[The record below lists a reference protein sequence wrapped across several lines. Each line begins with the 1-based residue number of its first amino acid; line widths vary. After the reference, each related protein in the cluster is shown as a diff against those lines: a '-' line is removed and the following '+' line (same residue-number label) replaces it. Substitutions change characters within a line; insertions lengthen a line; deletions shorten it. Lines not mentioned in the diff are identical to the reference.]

1 MKKLFLIFCLFGAHL
16 IFSQDKMPFKIYDRS
31 GQEVNYSKMLSA
43 AKKNNVVLFGEIHNF
58 SIIHWLQLEFVKD
71 LSVKNKL
78 VLGAEMLERDNQ
90 DELNAYLAGSIN
102 QKKFDSVARLWVNYK
117 TDYKPL
123 VDFAKENKL
132 AFIATNVPRKYASL
146 VYKNDFKVLDTLSG
160 ERKNWVAPLP
170 IEYDAELPGYKS
182 MKDMGDG
189 HISETLPKA
198 QALKDATMAYSI
210 SQNLKEASVFVH
222 FNGTYHSNNYEGI
235 NWYLRKFVPKVK
247 IMTIAT
253 VEQENIDLF
262 KKENNNLAD
271 FIIVVDSDVTKT
283 H

>member
-1 MKKLFLIFCLFGAHL
+1 MKKLFLFFCLFGVHL

-31 GQEVNYSKMLSA
+31 GQEVSYSKMLSV
-43 AKKNNVVLFGEIHNF
+43 AKKNDVVLFGEIHNF

-71 LSVKNKL
+71 MSVKNKL

-210 SQNLKEASVFVH
+210 SQNLKEETVFIH

-253 VEQENIDLF
+253 VEQDDIGLF
-262 KKENNNLAD
+262 KKENSNLAD

>member
-31 GQEVNYSKMLSA
+31 GQEVNYSKMLSV
-43 AKKNNVVLFGEIHNF
+43 AKKNDVVLFGEIHNN
-58 SIIHWLQLEFVKD
+58 SILHWLQLEFVKD

>member
-1 MKKLFLIFCLFGAHL
+1 MKKLFLTFCLFGAHL

-31 GQEVNYSKMLSA
+31 GQEVNYSKMLSV
-43 AKKNNVVLFGEIHNF
+43 AKKNDVVLFGEIHNN
-58 SIIHWLQLEFVKD
+58 SILHWLQLEFVKD

>member
-31 GQEVNYSKMLSA
+31 GQEVNYSKMLSV
-43 AKKNNVVLFGEIHNF
+43 AKKNDVVLFGEIHNF

>member
-1 MKKLFLIFCLFGAHL
+1 MKKLFLTFCLFGAHL

-31 GQEVNYSKMLSA
+31 GQEVNYSKMLSV
-43 AKKNNVVLFGEIHNF
+43 AKKNDVVLFGEIHNN
-58 SIIHWLQLEFVKD
+58 SILHWLQLEFVKD

-210 SQNLKEASVFVH
+210 SQNLKEASIFVH

>member
-1 MKKLFLIFCLFGAHL
+1 MKKLFLTFCLFGAHL

-31 GQEVNYSKMLSA
+31 GQEVNYSKMLSV
-43 AKKNNVVLFGEIHNF
+43 AKKNDVVLFGEIHNN
-58 SIIHWLQLEFVKD
+58 SILHWLQLEFVKD

-262 KKENNNLAD
+262 KKENSNLAD

>member
-1 MKKLFLIFCLFGAHL
+1 MKKFILTVFFFCTNLF
-16 IFSQDKMPFKIYDRS
+16 FSQDKMPYKIYDRT
-31 GQEVNYSKMLSA
+31 GQESNYSKMLSV
-43 AKKNNVVLFGEIHNF
+43 AKKNNIVLFGEIHNF
-58 SIIHWLQLEFVKD
+58 SIVHWLQLEFVKD
-71 LSVKNKL
+71 LASKQKVI
-78 VLGAEMLERDNQ
+78 LGGEMFERDNQ
-90 DELNAYLAGSIN
+90 DELDAYLSGSIN

-123 VDFAKENKL
+123 VDFAKENKI

-189 HISETLPKA
+189 HVSETLPKA

-210 SQNLKEASVFVH
+210 SKNTKEETVFIH

-235 NWYLRKFVPKVK
+235 NWYLKKFLPKVR

-253 VEQENIDLF
+253 VEQDDINLF
-262 KKENNNLAD
+262 KKEFNNLAD
-271 FIIVVDSDVTKT
+271 FIIIVDSDVTKT

>member
-1 MKKLFLIFCLFGAHL
+1 MKKLFLTFCLFGAHL

-31 GQEVNYSKMLSA
+31 GQEVNYSKMLSV
-43 AKKNNVVLFGEIHNF
+43 AKKNDVVLFGEIHNN
-58 SIIHWLQLEFVKD
+58 SILHWLQLEFIKD

>member
-1 MKKLFLIFCLFGAHL
+1 MKKLILTFCLFGVHL
-16 IFSQDKMPFKIYDRS
+16 IFSQDKLPYKIYDRS
-31 GQEVNYSKMLSA
+31 GQEVSYSKMLSA
-43 AKKNNVVLFGEIHNF
+43 AKKNDVVLFGEIHNL

-90 DELNAYLAGSIN
+90 DELNAYLAGTIN
-102 QKKFDSVARLWVNYK
+102 QKKFDSVARLWINYK

-146 VYKNDFKVLDTLSG
+146 VYKNDFKILDTLSG
-160 ERKNWVAPLP
+160 ERKNWVAPWP

-189 HISETLPKA
+189 HVSETLPKA

-210 SQNLKEASVFVH
+210 SQNVKEESVFVH

-235 NWYLRKFVPKVK
+235 NWYLRKFIPKVK

-253 VEQENIDLF
+253 VEQDDVDLF
-262 KKENNNLAD
+262 KKENSNLAD
-271 FIIVVDSDVTKT
+271 FIIIVDSDVTKT